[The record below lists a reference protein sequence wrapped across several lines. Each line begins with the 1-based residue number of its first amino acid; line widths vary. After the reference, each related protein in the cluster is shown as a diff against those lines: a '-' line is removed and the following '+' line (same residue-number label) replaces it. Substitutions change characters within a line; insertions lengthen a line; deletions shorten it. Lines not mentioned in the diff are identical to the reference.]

1 MDLSGLASLSEI
13 PLLYAFAIGVVTAIG
28 PCPLSANVTAIAY
41 VSSKLASPRH
51 TICAGAMYTV
61 GRALTY
67 TLIGVLILA
76 FGAGVMDNAPGLQD
90 YEKIILAPVLVL
102 TGVILLGLWKPNISL
117 GDSLKQKYGMKLAE
131 NGVLGAFGLGAVF
144 ALAFCPYT
152 AVMFFGLLMPLALKS
167 NAIGMSY
174 VALFGIGTG
183 LPVLIFALL
192 LGLSSSFARAYIKKI
207 VGIEPYIRKTL
218 GLGFIVYGGYLFVT
232 YLLQQFNVAVL

>member
-1 MDLSGLASLSEI
+1 MDLSSLASLSEI
-13 PLLYAFAIGVVTAIG
+13 PLIYAFAIGVVTAIG

-51 TICAGAMYTV
+51 TICAGALYTA

-67 TLIGVLILA
+67 TVIGLLILA
-76 FGAGVMDNAPGLQD
+76 FGAGVMDNAPALQD

-102 TGVILLGLWKPNISL
+102 TGIILLGLWKPNISL
-117 GDSLKQKYGMKLAE
+117 GDGLKQKYGLKLSE
-131 NGVLGAFGLGAVF
+131 NGVLGAFGLGVVF

-167 NAIGMSY
+167 SAIGMSY

-183 LPVLIFALL
+183 LPVLIFAML

-207 VGIEPYIRKTL
+207 VGIEPYIRKAL
-218 GLGFIVYGGYLFVT
+218 GVGFLAYGSYLFVT